1 MEHRDDDDIVK
12 ASLDL
17 EYASERLRDELGVVL
32 TIMTC
37 NQVDRSK
44 WRNAL
49 KMYQFISDHLKMIPM
64 YKSYLL
70 MSRTMKL
77 NITLTAELKHNE
89 TNYKLT

>member
-37 NQVDRSK
+37 NQEDRSK

-49 KMYQFISDHLKMIPM
+49 KM
-64 YKSYLL
+64 
-70 MSRTMKL
+70 
-77 NITLTAELKHNE
+77 
-89 TNYKLT
+89 